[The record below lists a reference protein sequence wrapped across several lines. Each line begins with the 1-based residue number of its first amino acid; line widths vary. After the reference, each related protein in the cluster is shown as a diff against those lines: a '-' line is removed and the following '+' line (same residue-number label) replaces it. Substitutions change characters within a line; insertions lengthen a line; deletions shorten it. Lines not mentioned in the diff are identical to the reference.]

1 MLLPLGRG
9 EPQYLSRELGS
20 LVLEEHVTQGEERH
34 HRQER
39 DGVHAAQRA
48 RIAVYNQVL
57 AAQHHAIV
65 IVRIKGKERR
75 NVKEIYGSCGGYRG
89 RRWCRRR
96 AG

>member
-1 MLLPLGRG
+1 
-9 EPQYLSRELGS
+9 
-20 LVLEEHVTQGEERH
+20 
-34 HRQER
+34 
-39 DGVHAAQRA
+39 
-48 RIAVYNQVL
+48 L